1 MKQYVLDEISRPDIP
16 RIKAYL
22 DEHAQPS
29 GLEGIWWVDLAEDQL
44 TAVQRQNPDYHPFCF
59 AVELGRNFVKFE
71 FLIRSRQSLRCPFAG
86 YADRRQREWIM
97 DYAEEMVAR
106 LGLRT

>member
-1 MKQYVLDEISRPDIP
+1 MRQYLLDEISRPDIP

-22 DEHAQPS
+22 DEHAEPS
-29 GLEGIWWVDLAEDQL
+29 GLEGIWWVELAEEQL
-44 TAVQRQNPDYHPFCF
+44 TPAQRENPDYWPFCF

-71 FLIRSRQSLRCPFAG
+71 FLIRSRQTMRCPYAG
-86 YADRRQREWIM
+86 YADRRQREWIL
-97 DYAEEMVAR
+97 DYADRMVAA